1 MGQRRNRVIRSIVV
15 FAAAALVAALA
26 LPPMS
31 GARPHRHPR
40 KHRVCKVVKVRAK
53 RHRVHRVRVCATR
66 EPLGAQRVKVHHQS
80 GGFSPREPALT
91 EEDEGE
97 APKLPIGPY
106 RPPRHDVQ
114 VSLPRLSAA
123 PPVAASRVS
132 ATASGI
138 PTTIFSTRLLSSSFP
153 ASIWGGTG
161 VQAAQEPSVAAAGR
175 LVMYTLNWSAGYSS
189 DGGQTFTEMNPTTTF
204 PSEPGGFCCDQV
216 VMYDPQ
222 AKRFIWVLQ
231 YIGEADENVIRV
243 AWTSPANLVHY
254 GAGAWSWF
262 DLPSHGIAGKGFF
275 LDQPK
280 LGLTPRY
287 LYMNINQGDKEGVH
301 KTAVVRIPRAAFA
314 GTIGMGYGF
323 ALLSPWS
330 LRVAQNVSGATEY
343 FVGHKNT
350 STLRIASIDD
360 NANYLLV
367 QDINDQ
373 TVADRDWTM
382 TTPGG
387 DDLLK
392 RQSESQGTQITGVTQ
407 DGEGNLWAAWS
418 EGRDIRKDGK
428 EYTPSGAPTQPHI
441 AVVSLSVKHP
451 QPGPPPVIALKSHW
465 AYWNVNYA
473 LAMPDLATTASG
485 DVGFVY
491 DWGGGTQYLNHAVGF
506 VNGGFSSITVA
517 ESTADPTQQG
527 NPAGDYQTVRPLA
540 PPYGDCLYAAGDVN
554 GTGKA
559 GYPTLTL
566 FSRSGVNCRI
576 KGLLVH
582 PLPTT
587 TIVPPTTK
595 PPAVQAATGLALNCP
610 AQVPAGQ
617 AHEIGGFL
625 NPALV
630 GQAISITYTS
640 STAGSLATHTV
651 STEAYGHF
659 ADTAPPQPT
668 GTETVDAK
676 FAGNADYGPSEAICH
691 VAIEPVFE

>member
-1 MGQRRNRVIRSIVV
+1 MGERRSRTIRSIAI
-15 FAAAALVAALA
+15 FAAAALIAALS
-26 LPPMS
+26 LPAVS
-31 GARPHRHPR
+31 AARPKHHPR
-40 KHRVCKVVKVRAK
+40 KHRVCRLVEVGGK
-53 RHRVHRVRVCATR
+53 RHRRHRVRICATR
-66 EPLGAQRVKVHHQS
+66 KPIGTERPRVHHRS
-80 GGFSPREPALT
+80 GGFVPVDLAS
-91 EEDEGE
+91 EEDEGG

-106 RPPRHDVQ
+106 RPPGRGPVQ

-123 PPVAASRVS
+123 PPAASPRLS

-138 PTTIFSTRLLSSSFP
+138 PTTVFSTQLLSSSFP

-161 VQAAQEPSVAAAGR
+161 VQAAQEPSVAAVGR

-189 DGGQTFTEMNPTTTF
+189 DGGQTFTQMNPATTF

-231 YIGEADENVIRV
+231 YIGEAGENVIRV
-243 AWTSPANLVHY
+243 AWTSPANLVRY
-254 GAGAWSWF
+254 GSGAWSWF
-262 DLPSHGIAGKGFF
+262 DLPSRGIVGKGFY

-287 LYMNINQGDKEGVH
+287 LYMNINQGDKDGVH

-323 ALLSPWS
+323 ALLTPWS

-350 STLRIASIDD
+350 STLRVASIDD

-367 QDINDQ
+367 QDIKDQ
-373 TVADRDWTM
+373 TIADRDWKM

-387 DDLLK
+387 DDLLD
-392 RQSESQGTQITGVTQ
+392 RQSTSQGTQISGVTQ
-407 DGEGNLWAAWS
+407 DAEGNLWAAWS
-418 EGRDIRKDGK
+418 EGRDIRKDGR
-428 EYTPSGAPTQPHI
+428 EFTPSGAPTQPHI
-441 AVVSLSVKHP
+441 AVVTLSVKHP
-451 QPGPPPVIALKSHW
+451 QLGPPPVITLKSHW

-485 DVGFVY
+485 DVAIVY

-506 VNGGFSSITVA
+506 LNGGFSSITVA
-517 ESTADPTQQG
+517 ESTADPTQKG

-576 KGLLVH
+576 KGLPVH

-587 TIVPPTTK
+587 TIIPPTTIK
-595 PPAVQAATGLALNCP
+595 PAAVQTALSLNCP
-610 AQVPAGQ
+610 GQVPAGQ

-625 NPALV
+625 SPALV
-630 GQAISITYTS
+630 GMPISITYTS
-640 STAGSLATHTV
+640 SSGGPPATHTA
-651 STEAYGHF
+651 STGVYGHF
-659 ADTAPPQPT
+659 ADTAPPQPA